1 MVALLRQLES
11 SEPTILE
18 LYSPLFQSDNPQ
30 YKIIG
35 SKYLAVNIYRFRVCW
50 KTSREKNKSPSFLK
64 SFSEKEDN
72 SKKFMP

>member
-1 MVALLRQLES
+1 MKVSKECGVQLMVALLPQLES

-35 SKYLAVNIYRFRVCW
+35 SKYLA
-50 KTSREKNKSPSFLK
+50 SMLKNLK
-64 SFSEKEDN
+64 GKE
-72 SKKFMP
+72 